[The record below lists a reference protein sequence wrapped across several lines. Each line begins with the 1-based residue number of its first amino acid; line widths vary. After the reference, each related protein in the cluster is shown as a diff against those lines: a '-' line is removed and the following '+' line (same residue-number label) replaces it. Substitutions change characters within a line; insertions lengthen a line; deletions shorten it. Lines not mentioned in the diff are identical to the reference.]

1 MHRSGQTVSEAKFT
15 TQTGLTLDKAEF
27 KDVYVGGRLVIDCAE
42 IRLTQNGSET
52 PRVYLS
58 LGYIQV
64 SPEHGV
70 EARLVCP
77 RDPSDVYD
85 PIAAFVRGN
94 DFTSGVM
101 IPDSHYYR
109 LEARDVAGN
118 VWTCPA
124 VDLKRHE
131 WPDAV
136 ILTLSCDR
144 IRTEEASEV
153 ATPYAYLVFLDTLD
167 FPTNMVRTTTVEQG
181 GKLKSSDISRQDS
194 QGVAAGFQV
203 SYYERKSVP
212 GEKYSEF
219 FARALEG
226 VTTPSLFQDRMLEAI
241 RFCTAT
247 MATPVMSETVADNV
261 KVIELA
267 KSRPLNNGLVH
278 PPVSTSE
285 HGIDGDFYKLFESY
299 FNYACANADG
309 KDFAPLSSKLGG
321 LFTLKG
327 VWLDT
332 IVLLLGV
339 AVESVLS
346 EEVFKTIGKPK
357 KELLEDIKKLVDMVK
372 LAPVEES
379 LVARVVNAMGNMKSN
394 SAADKL
400 HALIE
405 VGALEEEDRKAWKRL
420 WNASAHGTFE
430 IDPEEMQRLLDDV
443 FRLTT
448 IIYKLVFLRIGYCG
462 KYSNRAAHGWRVDQF
477 DSAKYLAALK
487 ANAKA

>member
-1 MHRSGQTVSEAKFT
+1 MSDAKFT
-15 TQTGLTLDKAEF
+15 TQVGLTLDKDEF
-27 KDVYVGGRLVIDCAE
+27 KDAYVGGRFVIDCAE

-52 PRVYLS
+52 PRVYSS

-77 RDPSDVYD
+77 RDPSDVFD
-85 PIAAFVRGN
+85 PMAAFMRGN
-94 DFTSGVM
+94 NFTSGVM
-101 IPDSHYYR
+101 MPDSHYYR
-109 LEARDVAGN
+109 LKARDVAGN

-124 VDLKRHE
+124 VYLKRE
-131 WPDAV
+131 ERPDAV
-136 ILTLSCDR
+136 ILTLRCDR
-144 IRTEEASEV
+144 IKTEEPSEG
-153 ATPYAYLVFLDTLD
+153 ARPYAYLVFLNTLD
-167 FPTNMVRTTTVEQG
+167 FPTNMGQTTTVERG
-181 GKLKSSDISRQDS
+181 GKLHSRDFSRQNS
-194 QGVAAGFQV
+194 QGVVAGFQV
-203 SYYERKSVP
+203 SYDERKSMP
-212 GEKYSEF
+212 GERYSEF
-219 FARALEG
+219 IARAPEG
-226 VTTPSLFQDRMLEAI
+226 VPAPPLFQDRLLEAI

-247 MATPVMSETVADNV
+247 MATPIMSETVADNV

-267 KSRPLNNGLVH
+267 RSRPLNNGLVH
-278 PPVSTSE
+278 APVPSSE
-285 HGIDGDFYKLFESY
+285 HGIDGDFYKLFECY

-339 AVESVLS
+339 AVEGVLS
-346 EEVFKTIGKPK
+346 EEVFKSIGKPK
-357 KELLEDIKKLVDMVK
+357 KRLLEDIKKLVDLVK

-379 LVARVVNAMGNMKSN
+379 LITRVVNAVGNMKSN
-394 SAADKL
+394 NAADKL

-420 WNASAHGTFE
+420 RNASTHGNFK

-448 IIYKLVFLRIGYCG
+448 IIYKLVFVRIGYCG
-462 KYSNRAAHGWRVDQF
+462 KYSNRAGRGWRVDRF
-477 DSAKYLAALK
+477 DAATYLEALE

>member
-1 MHRSGQTVSEAKFT
+1 MSGAKFT
-15 TQTGLTLDKAEF
+15 TQTGLTLEKDEF
-27 KDVYVGGRLVIDCAE
+27 KDSYVGGHLVIDCAE
-42 IRLTQNGSET
+42 IRLTQNGSQT
-52 PRVYLS
+52 PRVYSS
-58 LGYIQV
+58 LGFIRV
-64 SPEHGV
+64 SPERGV

-77 RDPSDVYD
+77 RDQTDAYD
-85 PIAAFVRGN
+85 PIKAFMRDG

-101 IPDSHYYR
+101 MPDTHYYR

-118 VWTCPA
+118 VWTHSA
-124 VDLKRHE
+124 VDLKRDE
-131 WPDAV
+131 RPDAV

-144 IRTEEASEV
+144 IRTEEPSEG
-153 ATPYAYLVFLDTLD
+153 ARPYAYLVFLKTLD
-167 FPTNMVRTTTVEQG
+167 FPTNMVRTTTVERG
-181 GKLKSSDISRQDS
+181 GKLHSRDVSRQDS
-194 QGVAAGFQV
+194 QGVVAGFKV
-203 SYYERKSVP
+203 SYDERRSMP
-212 GEKYSEF
+212 GERYSEF
-219 FARALEG
+219 FARAPEG
-226 VTTPSLFQDRMLEAI
+226 VPAPPLFQDRLLEAI

-247 MATPVMSETVADNV
+247 MTTPVMSETVADNV

-278 PPVSTSE
+278 APVSSSE
-285 HGIDGDFYKLFESY
+285 HGVDGDFYKLFECY
-299 FNYACANADG
+299 FNYACANAHG

-339 AVESVLS
+339 AVEGVLS
-346 EEVFKTIGKPK
+346 EEFFKSIGKPK
-357 KELLEDIKKLVDMVK
+357 TRLLEDIKKLVDVVK
-372 LAPVEES
+372 QVPVEES
-379 LVARVVNAMGNMKSN
+379 LITRVVNAVGNMKSN

-420 WNASAHGTFE
+420 RNASAHGTFE

-462 KYSNRAAHGWRVDQF
+462 KYSNRAARGWRVDRF
-477 DSAKYLAALK
+477 DAVTYLAALE
-487 ANAKA
+487 AKAKA